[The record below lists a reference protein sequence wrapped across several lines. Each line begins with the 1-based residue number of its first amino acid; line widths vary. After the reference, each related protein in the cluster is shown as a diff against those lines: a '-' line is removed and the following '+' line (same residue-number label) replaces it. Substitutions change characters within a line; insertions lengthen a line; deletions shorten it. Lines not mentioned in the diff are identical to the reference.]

1 MYDRQEIYYVTIT
14 SPFKG
19 ERVVAS
25 VKTDNRF
32 LAEKMFGCGI
42 LNAKHFG
49 FKGLYTESEA
59 KHMFRPGTD
68 VMGSMNPATGQF
80 LKHKDYRKV
89 PALFMESEKI
99 CRMKDGKPLVLA
111 LSDKKNDFDYV
122 LDVISGKIA
131 PVTKMPVQT
140 VHKQSSQAI
149 PVVPKETPTLDS
161 YNLFADQLDETVT
174 EPELEDSRL
183 SDLFDADDFGD
194 IEFYDE
200 DEEPEKPNA
209 DVYGVLK
216 QERKSDIK
224 ENAEYQSD
232 MGVKFY
238 EAQKTALSSEVDLQ
252 ASGEFQNK
260 LQERFNLNIGQPI
273 RKQGQ
278 SLRELFAGNI
288 SN

>member
-1 MYDRQEIYYVTIT
+1 MYDHQEIYYVTIT

-49 FKGLYTESEA
+49 FKGLYTESEV

-68 VMGSMNPATGQF
+68 VMGSMNPVTGQF
-80 LKHKDYRKV
+80 LKHKDYTKV
-89 PALFMESEKI
+89 PALFMNGEQVY
-99 CRMKDGKPLVLA
+99 LVKNGSKMV
-111 LSDKKNDFDYV
+111 LSLSVKKNDFDYV
-122 LDVISGKIA
+122 LNVISGKIA
-131 PVTKMPVQT
+131 PVTEVPVKT
-140 VHKQSSQAI
+140 VVRQSSQAI
-149 PVVPKETPTLDS
+149 PVVPKTAPTIDS
-161 YNLFADQLDETVT
+161 YKSFADQLDEPVT
-174 EPELEDSRL
+174 EPELEDHGL

-200 DEEPEKPNA
+200 TEESERPNS
-209 DVYGVLK
+209 DVYSVLE
-216 QERKSDIK
+216 QERKTNAK
-224 ENAEYQSD
+224 EDPEYQSD
-232 MGVKFY
+232 MDVKFY
-238 EAQKTALSSEVDLQ
+238 EAQKTALLSETDLKT
-252 ASGEFQNK
+252 SGEFQDK
-260 LQERFNLNIGQPI
+260 LQERFNLNVGQPI

-288 SN
+288 SK